1 MPLETRQKIMAGDSS
16 RFGTYTTIQDV
27 AAEAVL
33 TEVELDFQQFEEC
46 KLNFSRQAKYWRALG
61 NLLGL
66 KTLSWAFAQ
75 EFLLKS
81 DRGTGRTKDWLAP
94 GQAQILQA
102 HLETLSP
109 GQYYPIYILSR
120 RLYRF
125 LPHLGDGSSWW

>member
-1 MPLETRQKIMAGDSS
+1 MAGDSS
-16 RFGTYTTIQDV
+16 RFGTYTTIQHV
-27 AAEAVL
+27 AAEVL
-33 TEVELDFQQFEEC
+33 AEVELDFQQFEEC
-46 KLNFSRQAKYWRALG
+46 KLNFSRQAKYWIFPRKSV
-61 NLLGL
+61 GL

-109 GQYYPIYILSR
+109 GQYYPIFFPEDSIGFYHI
-120 RLYRF
+120 
-125 LPHLGDGSSWW
+125 

>member
-1 MPLETRQKIMAGDSS
+1 LPLEARQKIMAGDSS

-75 EFLLKS
+75 EFL
-81 DRGTGRTKDWLAP
+81 
-94 GQAQILQA
+94 
-102 HLETLSP
+102 
-109 GQYYPIYILSR
+109 
-120 RLYRF
+120 
-125 LPHLGDGSSWW
+125 